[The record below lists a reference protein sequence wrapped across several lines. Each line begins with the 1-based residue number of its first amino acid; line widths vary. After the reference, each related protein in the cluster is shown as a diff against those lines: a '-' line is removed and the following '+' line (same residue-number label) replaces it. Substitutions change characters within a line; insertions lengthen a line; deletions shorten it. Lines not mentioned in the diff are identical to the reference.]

1 MKNHNNQ
8 QRESAKSA
16 KSVDRN
22 LIVETF
28 DLTRIYGNGEEVRA
42 LDGVNLEIREG
53 EIVAI
58 MGPSG
63 SGKSTLLH
71 LIGALDRPTDGRILI
86 AGQDLAQVK
95 KLDRFRNQTVG
106 FVFQLHNLIP
116 TLTAQENVEVPLYE
130 QKMGGKRRRER
141 AREMLDL
148 VGLGDRA
155 KHLPGQLSGGQRQ
168 RVAVARALVTDPA
181 LVLAD
186 EPTGELDA
194 ETSAEIIRMMQRLN
208 QELGTTFIIVTHD
221 PAVARQTDRIIEL
234 ASGRVAREHRVGSTF
249 EEDWKE
255 LRDSE
260 LGQALI
266 DGHETDLQVD
276 GRTLY
281 KDGKLTENGRLLRNL
296 LARQESPP
304 TTAQHQARRD
314 GKPHT

>member
-1 MKNHNNQ
+1 M
-8 QRESAKSA
+8 
-16 KSVDRN
+16 
-22 LIVETF
+22 
-28 DLTRIYGNGEEVRA
+28 
-42 LDGVNLEIREG
+42 
-53 EIVAI
+53 AI

-141 AREMLDL
+141 ARAMLDL

-234 ASGRVAREHRVGSTF
+234 ASGRVAREHRVGSPF

-255 LRDSE
+255 LRDSDA
-260 LGQALI
+260 GPGP
-266 DGHETDLQVD
+266 D
-276 GRTLY
+276 RW
-281 KDGKLTENGRLLRNL
+281 
-296 LARQESPP
+296 P
-304 TTAQHQARRD
+304 
-314 GKPHT
+314 